1 MKITATTTN
10 NLFLDLLSSNQ
21 KIQLS
26 TLTETNSISA
36 ITTILLQN
44 KSASDSFYVEQWAVA
59 TTDSVEVKGWLSI
72 TLSKV
77 DLSQINILWTANVGI
92 SILVSRQ

>member
-44 KSASDSFYVEQWAVA
+44 KSASDSFYVEQ
-59 TTDSVEVKGWLSI
+59 
-72 TLSKV
+72 
-77 DLSQINILWTANVGI
+77 
-92 SILVSRQ
+92 